1 MPFGKANTT
10 PVIMSCFSFCLDV
23 QRCLLDLLSLRE
35 YFVSRPLPLDHQ
47 GALTLS
53 SPPHLEHQCVSGGV
67 GADAGGAK
75 QRWQFLTHFLNELL
89 RGGTDP
95 ALP

>member
-23 QRCLLDLLSLRE
+23 QLCLLGLLTLHA

-47 GALTLS
+47 GALPLRA
-53 SPPHLEHQCVSGGV
+53 PPCLEHQCVSGGV
-67 GADAGGAK
+67 GADAGGTK
-75 QRWQFLTHFLNELL
+75 QR
-89 RGGTDP
+89 
-95 ALP
+95 